1 VAAAVQNIYDRYSRF
16 AVKLDPDGFLR
27 WLLRRPDP
35 DLRFRRWLES
45 QPAARPGEP
54 ERRCDTVAELQHAS
68 GRAPPWALLI
78 ELQIGPDPD
87 MLERLLEYLGRTR
100 RDARYDPQ
108 TRDKYL
114 VAAAVVNLS
123 GVQAVPRLDMV
134 LPGETG
140 NEFHWSPT
148 VRNLEEES
156 AAELL
161 TEMEAGR
168 VALCL
173 LPWVSLMAGGDRPDI
188 IEQWKTLASRE
199 TDPHK
204 RADYGALVLI
214 FSRITKR
221 EDVWRTGLKE
231 WNMSESTII
240 DEWVAKGESQGEVK
254 GKAAGLVEG
263 RAQAFQVSLIEFL
276 SRFFPQG
283 LPPDLL
289 ATINT
294 QQEPAE
300 LERWLKLVYRANSA
314 DEVRAAI
321 GLKSNG
327 SQSP

>member
-1 VAAAVQNIYDRYSRF
+1 MAAAIQNIYDRYSRF
-16 AVKLDPDGFLR
+16 TVKLDPDGFLR

-100 RDARYDPQ
+100 REVRYDPK

-199 TDPHK
+199 TGPHR

-240 DEWVAKGESQGEVK
+240 DEWLA
-254 GKAAGLVEG
+254 EG
-263 RAQAFQVSLIEFL
+263 RAQAFQQSLMDYL
-276 SRFFPQG
+276 GRFFPQG
-283 LPPDLL
+283 IPPDLE
-289 ATINT
+289 AMIDA
-294 QQEPAE
+294 QKDPAV
-300 LERWLKLVYRANSA
+300 LQHWLKLAYRANSA

-321 GLKSNG
+321 GPRSNG
-327 SQSP
+327 TQAP